1 LLDGTRHWHL
11 ENLMRSTAQTGALI
25 IGIGFLLVG
34 IAGMFVPNGMS
45 MEASME
51 SSGKLLELFSVNMLH
66 NAIHIAFGA
75 WGIVASRSH
84 EGSRNFGRIGAI
96 IYALLVVLAFVD
108 PTTFG
113 LVPIGGN
120 NIWLH
125 LVLAAALAYVGFGT
139 AARPGAR
146 TA

>member
-1 LLDGTRHWHL
+1 MHGIHCLM
-11 ENLMRSTAQTGALI
+11 EKLMRSTAQTGALI

-45 MEASME
+45 MDASMDT
-51 SSGKLLELFSVNMLH
+51 SGKLLDLFAVNMLH

-84 EGSRNFGRIGAI
+84 DGSRNFGRIGAV
-96 IYALLVVLAFVD
+96 IYGLLVVLAFID

-139 AARPGAR
+139 AARSGMR
-146 TA
+146 TS